1 MLATYLPLP
10 AFVLLGDIPPAPAVL
25 PDGVPPWLA
34 YLFPALG
41 LFLLSTCVAA
51 LNEVIRQR
59 DASGVPVS
67 PRLRLVASILNVVA
81 ANHDKA
87 REQRAIASGAE
98 QPRPAPEAKP

>member
-1 MLATYLPLP
+1 MPNPELLAS
-10 AFVLLGDIPPAPAVL
+10 
-25 PDGVPPWLA
+25 VPPWVG
-34 YLFPALG
+34 YLLPALG

-67 PRLRLVASILNVVA
+67 PRLRLVASILNVIA

-87 REQRAIASGAE
+87 KQQLVAAKVEPSSAAKSTPSLLSRAAI
-98 QPRPAPEAKP
+98 

>member
-1 MLATYLPLP
+1 MS
-10 AFVLLGDIPPAPAVL
+10 AFEAPPFTILGDVPMPIDTSTL
-25 PDGVPPWLA
+25 PPWLA
-34 YLFPALG
+34 YLLPALG

-67 PRLRLVASILNVVA
+67 PRLRLVASVLNVVA

-87 REQRAIASGAE
+87 RQQLAAVKAG
-98 QPRPAPEAKP
+98 PEVKP